1 MYQYLLFDLDGTLTD
16 SEEGIRNCILYAFD
30 YYNISNR
37 DDDFINQ
44 FIGPPLTVS
53 FQQFCGFS
61 EEKAQEA
68 AAKYRERFATIGLFE
83 NRAYDGVVSM
93 LKDLK
98 AAGKTIALATSKPEV
113 YVFPIIEKYGIS
125 PYIDV
130 PVGATLDDSRS
141 KKTDVIREA
150 LRQLGITTEE
160 QRKQVLMI
168 GDRNHDILGAREC
181 GLDSLGC
188 GWGYAKKGELQE
200 AGATY
205 IVDTVKEAS
214 AFLLT
219 H

>member
-16 SEEGIRNCILYAFD
+16 SEEGIRNCVLHAFD

-37 DDDFINQ
+37 DDTFINQ

-61 EEKAQEA
+61 EEKAKEA
-68 AAKYRERFATIGLFE
+68 ATKYRERYATVGLFE
-83 NRAYDGVVSM
+83 NRAYDGVVDM
-93 LKDLK
+93 LKELK
-98 AAGKTIALATSKPEV
+98 TAGKTIAIATSKPEV
-113 YVFPIIEKYGIS
+113 YMFPIIEKYGLS

-130 PVGATLDDSRS
+130 PVGATLNDSRS
-141 KKTDVIREA
+141 KKPDVIREA
-150 LRQLGITTEE
+150 LHRLDITTEE

-205 IVDTVKEAS
+205 IIDTVKEATE
-214 AFLLT
+214 FLLT